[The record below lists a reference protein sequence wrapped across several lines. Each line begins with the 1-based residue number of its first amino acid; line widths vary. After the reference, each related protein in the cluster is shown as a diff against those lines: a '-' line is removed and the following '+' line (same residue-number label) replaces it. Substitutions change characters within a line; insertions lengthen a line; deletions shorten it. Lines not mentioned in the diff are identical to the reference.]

1 MSSGIVQKSQSSQE
15 EQKQND
21 RGGSQEAA
29 RLRLV
34 QRLLASGDNLPAF
47 LQDLLNMQAMV
58 VAGTEAAAFMAEQGS
73 EGMRLVPLVHMR
85 PDQANEETR
94 KSAIAAFVKI
104 VTPCIEQNREG
115 AFEVGNPDDAGEVQ
129 YCLATPLRSDGQAV
143 GVTAVITRCR
153 GIERARQRLASVELV
168 AGYFE
173 IYSMRRASEQARL
186 VATSHQGVLQLMGA
200 VATMEGFEPG
210 CKNICN
216 ELATRTG
223 AARVAL
229 GWLKGKNVKVIALS
243 HTDKFDKRQELL
255 LATRKVMEEC
265 LDQQQIVHYDPAG
278 GGTETVS
285 REAAAYSRSNGNC
298 VVVSVPL
305 RRLNEVVG
313 VIMLEFAADHKP
325 DQNASTMVSLSGDV
339 LTPQLYDR
347 YQNDRNIFVKIGSSI
362 KKTSKEYLGEK
373 HTLAKLI
380 VVAALIAVAV
390 LVFYKPMYRV
400 SAPFTITAEDRRAI
414 ASPTEGFVGA
424 IGMVDGAEVRPGVRV
439 KQGQLLLS
447 LDTRDLV
454 LQRGEA
460 LTKAN
465 ALQKEADQKLHQENK
480 TAEAMIA
487 LEQRKGYLAEAELL
501 SYRIERAAIRAPIDG
516 EVLRGDWRDRVGAP
530 VKEGD
535 VLFEVAALESLEVEA
550 NVAERDIQLVEK
562 QAKGEIAST
571 SNPTLSHPFTVTR
584 IVPLGEPKEG
594 SNVFK
599 VYGTLDA
606 GADVGYLKPGMVG
619 EAKIETGPR
628 SLVWIWTHR
637 LTDWVRLKLWWW

>member
-1 MSSGIVQKSQSSQE
+1 MSSGIVQTSQSSQQ
-15 EQKQND
+15 QKDQND
-21 RGGSQEAA
+21 RGGSQESA

-47 LQDLLNMQAMV
+47 LQDLLSTQAMV
-58 VAGTEAAAFMAEQGS
+58 VAGTEAAAFMVEQGK
-73 EGMRLVPLVHMR
+73 EGIRLVPVVHMR
-85 PDQANEETR
+85 PDQASDEVR
-94 KSAIAAFVKI
+94 KSAITAFTKL
-104 VTPCIEQNREG
+104 VTPCVEQNREG
-115 AFEVGNPDDAGEVQ
+115 AFEVGNPDDAGELQ
-129 YCLATPLRSDGQAV
+129 YCLATILRSEGQPV

-153 GIERARQRLASVELV
+153 GMERARQRLASIELV

-186 VATSHQGVLQLMGA
+186 VASSHQGVLQLMGS

-210 CKNICN
+210 CKNVCN

-229 GWLKGKNVKVIALS
+229 GWLKGKNIKVIALS

-265 LDQQQIVHYDPAG
+265 LDQEQVVHYDPAG

-285 REAAAYSRSNGNC
+285 REAQAYSRENGNC
-298 VVVSVPL
+298 SVISVPL

-313 VIMLEFAADHKP
+313 VIMLEFAADRKP
-325 DQNASTMVSLSGDV
+325 DQNASTMVSLAGDV

-347 YQNDRNIFVKIGSSI
+347 YENDRNIFVKVGSSI

-380 VVAALIAVAV
+380 AVAALILFAV
-390 LVFYKPMYRV
+390 LVFYKPVYRV
-400 SAPFTITAEDRRAI
+400 SAPFTITAEDRRAV
-414 ASPTEGFVGA
+414 ASPTEGFVGQVGK
-424 IGMVDGAEVRPGVRV
+424 IGDGEVRPGMRV
-439 KQGQLLLS
+439 KQGDVLLT

-460 LTKAN
+460 LTRAN
-465 ALQKEADQKLHQENK
+465 ALQKQADQKLHQEGK

-487 LEQRKGYLAEAELL
+487 LEERKAELAKAELL
-501 SYRIERAAIRAPIDG
+501 TYRIERSSIRSPIDG

-535 VLFEVAALESLEVEA
+535 VLFEIAALESLEIEA
-550 NVAERDIQLVEK
+550 NVAERDIQLVK
-562 QAKGEIAST
+562 AQAKGEVATT
-571 SNPTLSHPFTVTR
+571 SNPAISHPFTVTR

-599 VYGTLDA
+599 VYGKVD
-606 GADVGYLKPGMVG
+606 GEQIDYFKPGMVG
-619 EAKIETGPR
+619 EAKIETEPR
-628 SLVWIWTHR
+628 RLIWVWTHR
-637 LTDWVRLKLWWW
+637 LTDWMRLKFWWW

>member
-1 MSSGIVQKSQSSQE
+1 M
-15 EQKQND
+15 
-21 RGGSQEAA
+21 
-29 RLRLV
+29 
-34 QRLLASGDNLPAF
+34 
-47 LQDLLNMQAMV
+47 
-58 VAGTEAAAFMAEQGS
+58 
-73 EGMRLVPLVHMR
+73 
-85 PDQANEETR
+85 
-94 KSAIAAFVKI
+94 
-104 VTPCIEQNREG
+104 
-115 AFEVGNPDDAGEVQ
+115 
-129 YCLATPLRSDGQAV
+129 
-143 GVTAVITRCR
+143 
-153 GIERARQRLASVELV
+153 
-168 AGYFE
+168 
-173 IYSMRRASEQARL
+173 
-186 VATSHQGVLQLMGA
+186 
-200 VATMEGFEPG
+200 
-210 CKNICN
+210 
-216 ELATRTG
+216 
-223 AARVAL
+223 
-229 GWLKGKNVKVIALS
+229 
-243 HTDKFDKRQELL
+243 
-255 LATRKVMEEC
+255 
-265 LDQQQIVHYDPAG
+265 
-278 GGTETVS
+278 
-285 REAAAYSRSNGNC
+285 
-298 VVVSVPL
+298 
-305 RRLNEVVG
+305 
-313 VIMLEFAADHKP
+313 
-325 DQNASTMVSLSGDV
+325 
-339 LTPQLYDR
+339 
-347 YQNDRNIFVKIGSSI
+347 
-362 KKTSKEYLGEK
+362 
-373 HTLAKLI
+373 
-380 VVAALIAVAV
+380 
-390 LVFYKPMYRV
+390 
-400 SAPFTITAEDRRAI
+400 
-414 ASPTEGFVGA
+414 
-424 IGMVDGAEVRPGVRV
+424 
-439 KQGQLLLS
+439 
-447 LDTRDLV
+447 